1 MKLSLIVRSFN
12 DEGCIRRTLEML
24 RRQSREA
31 ELIVFDSGSTDG
43 TLEIV
48 RSFKPDRLVNGRA
61 GDYLPGRVVNEAA
74 RIASGDVL
82 VFNNSDCVPLDESWL
97 EKLVRPLEESEGTV
111 AAAFANQL
119 PRPDAFALVR
129 KDNER
134 AFGDGSIAAKWK
146 FFFSLASSAIPRKLL
161 LERPFNPEFRY
172 SEDVEWAHRMAL
184 EGRKLVYVPEA
195 RVEHSHN
202 YTPAQLRT
210 RFYNEGWADAAIFGG
225 ETGFFRS
232 FLLPF
237 LAETFRDFAYLARR
251 GEAGTVVAGI
261 RYRYLQR
268 RSLYRGR
275 RDNSKRETRV
285 LCR

>member
-97 EKLVRPLEESEGTV
+97 EKLVRPLEEGDGTV

-202 YTPAQLRT
+202 YTPAQLPVSTMRAGLTPPFSAGRPVSSGASCCRSWLKRSGISRT
-210 RFYNEGWADAAIFGG
+210 SPGGAKPEPSRPESVTGIFSAVRCTAAGV
-225 ETGFFRS
+225 TT
-232 FLLPF
+232 PNVK
-237 LAETFRDFAYLARR
+237 R
-251 GEAGTVVAGI
+251 G
-261 RYRYLQR
+261 
-268 RSLYRGR
+268 
-275 RDNSKRETRV
+275 
-285 LCR
+285 